1 MSDTPHTIQLI
12 NSWPIKALVISFL
25 LGVVC
30 AIWVFPP
37 EPYIVTIG
45 CEHTTTLVAD
55 AESSWYDPIAF
66 WQD

>member
-1 MSDTPHTIQLI
+1 MTDTPHTIQLI
-12 NSWPIKALVISFL
+12 QSWPLKALVISFL

-45 CEHTTTLVAD
+45 CEHTTPP
-55 AESSWYDPIAF
+55 EESWYEPIAF
-66 WQD
+66 WN